1 MQASVVIA
9 SAHLPPE
16 EWVGGIM
23 GGSAGKT
30 VHFRGRHGTLLCNPI
45 CTIRNN
51 NKKSWRYVA

>member
-23 GGSAGKT
+23 GGSAEKT
-30 VHFRGRHGTLLCNPI
+30 VFRGEA
-45 CTIRNN
+45 RNTF
-51 NKKSWRYVA
+51 V